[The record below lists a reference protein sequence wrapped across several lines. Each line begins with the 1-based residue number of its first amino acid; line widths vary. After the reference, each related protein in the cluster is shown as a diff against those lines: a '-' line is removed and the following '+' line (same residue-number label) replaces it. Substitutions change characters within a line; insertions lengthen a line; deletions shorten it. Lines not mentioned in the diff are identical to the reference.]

1 MSSLTYVLSL
11 SSSAVVCE
19 LAADALQLITP
30 HTITMISDPKVA
42 MVQLRV
48 SEGVADTVF
57 NAGEVLF
64 TETRLEVN
72 GQFGFGMIIGNQPE
86 FATALAVIDA
96 VMRIPGQHHTLI
108 STRVAELAHTL
119 QQQQHKQF
127 AASNSTKVE
136 FDIF

>member
-1 MSSLTYVLSL
+1 MPSITYVLSL
-11 SSSAVVCE
+11 SNSAVVCE
-19 LAADALQLITP
+19 LAANALQSITP
-30 HTITMISDPKVA
+30 HTITMISGPKVA

-57 NAGEVLF
+57 NAGEVLV

-96 VMRIPGQHHTLI
+96 VMRIPGHHHALI
-108 STRVAELAHTL
+108 DTRVAELANTL
-119 QQQQHKQF
+119 QQQQHRQF

>member
-1 MSSLTYVLSL
+1 
-11 SSSAVVCE
+11 
-19 LAADALQLITP
+19 
-30 HTITMISDPKVA
+30 

-57 NAGEVLF
+57 NAGEVLV

>member
-1 MSSLTYVLSL
+1 MPTLTYVLSL
-11 SSSAVVCE
+11 STSAVVCE
-19 LAADALQLITP
+19 LAANALQSITP
-30 HTITMISDPKVA
+30 HTITMISGPKVA

-57 NAGEVLF
+57 NAGEVLV

-96 VMRIPGQHHTLI
+96 VMRIPGHHHALI
-108 STRVAELAHTL
+108 TARVAELANIL
-119 QQQQHKQF
+119 QQQQHRQF

>member
-30 HTITMISDPKVA
+30 HTITMIIDPKVA

-57 NAGEVLF
+57 NAGEVLV